1 MDDIIITIENY
12 KGMII
17 TFTMPQSAD
26 VELFEELNG
35 FDQFTNYIDR
45 VCIDASYPGI
55 EKFIEYIDE
64 E

>member
-12 KGMII
+12 KGQII
-17 TFTMPQSAD
+17 TFTMPQDAE
-26 VELFEELNG
+26 VNVFEELNG

-45 VCIDASYPGI
+45 ISIDASYPGI
-55 EKFIEYIDE
+55 EKFIEYTNE